1 MEQSIFFK
9 KEVDLD
15 KRRPVMIAE
24 EEEKLKLL
32 HLSEISLILDSY
44 DDIFSDFDPRPYS
57 QRALS
62 GDFLDELRKASRD
75 KDSKIELKFMIPISK
90 INKRHEGIIKGRL
103 KEHFHKH
110 YNLLKKEITDT
121 TIKRGAVFIVMGLIF
136 MFLATLI
143 MFKYTK
149 PNMLLSFF
157 IVLLEPAGW
166 FCFWEGLWL
175 VIFES
180 KERKPE
186 LDFYEK
192 MTKSDISFIAY

>member
-1 MEQSIFFK
+1 MEQPYFFK
-9 KEVDLD
+9 KE
-15 KRRPVMIAE
+15 AE
-24 EEEKLKLL
+24 SGRNKPALVTEEEKQKLM
-32 HLSEISLILDSY
+32 HLSETSLILDSY
-44 DDIFSDFDPRPYS
+44 DDIFSDFDPRPFS

-75 KDSKIELKFMIPISK
+75 KDSKIQLRFMVPVTEV
-90 INKRHEGIIKGRL
+90 NKRQEAVIKGRL

-110 YNLLKKEITDT
+110 YNLIKKEIMDM
-121 TIKRGAVFIVMGLIF
+121 TIKRGFSFVVMGLIF

-143 MFKYTK
+143 MFKYDESSFV
-149 PNMLLSFF
+149 LSFL

-175 VIFES
+175 IIFES

-186 LDFYEK
+186 LEFYEK
-192 MTKSDISFIAY
+192 MAKSEISFLTY